1 MPEILMNDK
10 VINVPEKLAVAL
22 VKMKKA
28 TYVAKVEQS
37 EESEE
42 KPKRTYKTKVLKADE
57 E

>member
-28 TYVAKVEQS
+28 TYVTKVEES
-37 EESEE
+37 EESED
-42 KPKRTYKTKVLKADE
+42 KPKRAYKTKVMKPE
-57 E
+57 GE